1 MVTSG
6 IPPDWLGEPAAVV
19 LRDLDAGVP
28 VRGVSVIAMLIGF
41 ENGLCLGLV
50 DTDQLTRPLAP
61 LVDDLDPGSDA
72 RLDPEE
78 GLGSGGGNFIPR
90 PLTGPGL
97 LVRVAEILQEDLAET
112 KQAWGQARPP
122 CPYHPHPAAPVL
134 RDGEAWWICRHLDEA
149 LYRIGRG
156 EVPKH
161 LQPVTHWPSHNS
173 NRKAKRQKKRTHGE
187 GWAR

>member
-6 IPPDWLGEPAAVV
+6 VPPVWLGKPAAAV

-28 VRGVSVIAMLIGF
+28 VRGVSVIAMPIGF

-50 DTDQLTRPLAP
+50 DDAQLTRPLAQ

-72 RLDPEE
+72 CLDPEDD
-78 GLGSGGGNFIPR
+78 LGSGGGNFIPR
-90 PLTGPGL
+90 PLTGPRL
-97 LVRVAEILQEDLAET
+97 LVRVADILQEDLAET

-134 RDGEAWWICRHLDEA
+134 RDGEAWWICPQLDEA
-149 LYRIGRG
+149 LYRIGRE
-156 EVPKH
+156 EVPKR
-161 LQPVTHWPSHNS
+161 LQPVTRWASHNS
-173 NRKAKRQKKRTHGE
+173 KRKAKRQKKRT
-187 GWAR
+187 